1 MFIET
6 HAHTFVYSWVWSKML
21 SHSVSVLRDDW
32 REKQPALM
40 NCVWHVEVRIS
51 ETLHDHSAPA
61 FTRHSFPRSI
71 THSDARTHT
80 HTHPHT
86 HRHTGTHTHT
96 RTHAHTHT
104 HTHRH
109 THTHTRTHA
118 RTHTYTYTYT
128 HGVLMSHSFLHP
140 LSVSV
145 ETILVVGSVFE
156 GRNIRLKKRLWQ
168 SGEWSITDVTTHTHS
183 QHWVTL
189 SWMFMC
195 VWGQSFINLTVDMM
209 TTSMVLL

>member
-51 ETLHDHSAPA
+51 ETLHGHSAPA

-71 THSDARTHT
+71 THSDTHTHTPTHTHTHTHARTHT
-80 HTHPHT
+80 HTHT
-86 HRHTGTHTHT
+86 Q
-96 RTHAHTHT
+96 
-104 HTHRH
+104 
-109 THTHTRTHA
+109 
-118 RTHTYTYTYT
+118 
-128 HGVLMSHSFLHP
+128 LMSHSFLHP
-140 LSVSV
+140 LSVSA

-156 GRNIRLKKRLWQ
+156 GRNIRLKKRL
-168 SGEWSITDVTTHTHS
+168 
-183 QHWVTL
+183 
-189 SWMFMC
+189 
-195 VWGQSFINLTVDMM
+195 
-209 TTSMVLL
+209 